1 MVIWM
6 DVKPKVNLACVNKVV
21 TWWYSSGRRHAR
33 RKGGI
38 MEDKRKTMLAR
49 ASVAFPDS
57 LLLPKDLAD

>member
-1 MVIWM
+1 M

-33 RKGGI
+33 RKDGI
-38 MEDKRKTMLAR
+38 MKDKRKAMLAR

-57 LLLPKDLAD
+57 LWI